1 MGLIKFK
8 RRELIARFITS
19 PIGFAVALIAL
30 SNFRSSRPHGLP
42 LPFNTKVV
50 EHTSNETQ
58 EQFQVKTSSFLTQ
71 LDTSP
76 HPFHTR
82 DFSVLQPRV
91 ECVTILRSN
100 LESEFPCIARGYP
113 L

>member
-1 MGLIKFK
+1 MRGRKLIKFK

-42 LPFNTKVV
+42 LPFNTEVV

-58 EQFQVKTSSFLTQ
+58 EQFQ
-71 LDTSP
+71 
-76 HPFHTR
+76 
-82 DFSVLQPRV
+82 
-91 ECVTILRSN
+91 I
-100 LESEFPCIARGYP
+100 
-113 L
+113 